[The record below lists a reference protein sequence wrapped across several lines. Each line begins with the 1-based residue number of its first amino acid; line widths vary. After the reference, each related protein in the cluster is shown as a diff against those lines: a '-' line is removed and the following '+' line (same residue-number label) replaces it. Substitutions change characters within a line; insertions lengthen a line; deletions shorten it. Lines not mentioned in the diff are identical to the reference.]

1 MQQNGFDCDCL
12 LASDCVCLLA
22 NESDCVCLLANESDC
37 DLYEANEYE
46 SGFVSIGC
54 EHDGDFR

>member
-12 LASDCVCLLA
+12 LANENDCDPY
-22 NESDCVCLLANESDC
+22 EANESDC

-54 EHDGDFR
+54 EHDGDLR